1 MPNPYVPPATEL
13 ADPPP
18 AAPDR
23 QPLAWRVGLLAGF
36 VATTAVLA
44 LIAAVAAVQ
53 IPRFTEVFRS
63 FGADLPAITRLVVA
77 SAPYWGVLPL
87 TSAAGAVIV
96 WRHRQGSRRFR
107 RAALASLVLLATIAI
122 VIVPLASAAL
132 YLPIYKL
139 GEVV

>member
-1 MPNPYVPPATEL
+1 M
-13 ADPPP
+13 
-18 AAPDR
+18 
-23 QPLAWRVGLLAGF
+23 
-36 VATTAVLA
+36 
-44 LIAAVAAVQ
+44 
-53 IPRFTEVFRS
+53 
-63 FGADLPAITRLVVA
+63 
-77 SAPYWGVLPL
+77 LPL